1 MADVEAGVIWFL
13 AQLKPNCARIAV
25 RNLERQG
32 FRTFLPMHRETV
44 RRDTRFANRTQPLFP
59 GYLFVAVD
67 AADGGWSSIN
77 GTQGVTRLVS
87 FGSRPSPLPDG
98 LVDGLM
104 ARCDADGNLRPEVT
118 VKAGDEVVMTGGAFA
133 EFIGRVEHVDADQR
147 VWVLLDILGR
157 TTRVT
162 VTPDNLRVA

>member
-1 MADVEAGVIWFL
+1 MADTATDVIWFL

-32 FRTFLPMHRETV
+32 FRTFLPLHQQTI

-67 AADGGWSSIN
+67 AADGGWSAIN
-77 GTQGVTRLVS
+77 GTQGVTRLVG
-87 FGSRPSPLPDG
+87 FGNRPAQVPNG
-98 LVDGLM
+98 LVDAML
-104 ARCDADGNLRPEVT
+104 ARCGADGLLRPEVA

-133 EFIGRVEHVDADQR
+133 DFVGRVEHVDADQR
-147 VWVLLDILGR
+147 VWVLLDVLGR

>member
-1 MADVEAGVIWFL
+1 MADSETTEIWFL

-32 FRTFLPMHRETV
+32 FRTFQPLQQETV
-44 RRDTRFANRTQPLFP
+44 RRETRFAHRIQPLFP

-67 AADGGWSSIN
+67 ARDGGWTAIN

-87 FGSRPSPLPDG
+87 FGSRPSTVPGD
-98 LVDGLM
+98 LVEALM
-104 ARCDADGNLRPEVT
+104 ARCDSSGRLLPEVT
-118 VKAGDEVVMTGGAFA
+118 VKTGDEVVMTGGAFA

-157 TTRVT
+157 TTRVG
-162 VTPDNLRVA
+162 VTPDKLRVA